1 MYLHVIQ
8 SGGNVGCLNFISRA
22 SIAIAIL
29 AFGARIRV
37 DLSAHSS
44 YGMSREQDPLL
55 PSSYSQEEQEE
66 PTTWR
71 KRVAEALESP
81 TVHKLVILLVRN
93 GFPLM

>member
-1 MYLHVIQ
+1 MLTH
-8 SGGNVGCLNFISRA
+8 
-22 SIAIAIL
+22 
-29 AFGARIRV
+29 
-37 DLSAHSS
+37 S
-44 YGMSREQDPLL
+44 YGMSRERDPLL

-66 PTTWR
+66 PSTWS

>member
-1 MYLHVIQ
+1 
-8 SGGNVGCLNFISRA
+8 
-22 SIAIAIL
+22 
-29 AFGARIRV
+29 
-37 DLSAHSS
+37 
-44 YGMSREQDPLL
+44 MSRERDPLL

-66 PTTWR
+66 PSTWS